1 MAIASDASPPASEF
15 ESPWSEQNNF
25 SRASEANH
33 RFFRTSSGSL
43 AMFAAMGLSKPSKNQ
58 RLSQDRRVYL
68 SLATSAPPRSFT
80 MIQASLRSSTVHGC
94 GKRRRPLAAWLPLS
108 TLVMAQ
114 GRPCMA
120 VIRLTVV
127 ALIVSALCVVAH
139 AQEAKPCP
147 SGHICPVCSEEN
159 GIRTCRVERPG
170 QPALPQ
176 AAASAP
182 RNILPPSSAAPSP
195 PPQSPGFHVWGM

>member
-1 MAIASDASPPASEF
+1 
-15 ESPWSEQNNF
+15 
-25 SRASEANH
+25 
-33 RFFRTSSGSL
+33 
-43 AMFAAMGLSKPSKNQ
+43 
-58 RLSQDRRVYL
+58 
-68 SLATSAPPRSFT
+68 
-80 MIQASLRSSTVHGC
+80 
-94 GKRRRPLAAWLPLS
+94 
-108 TLVMAQ
+108 
-114 GRPCMA
+114 MA

-159 GIRTCRVERPG
+159 GIRTCRVDRPG

-195 PPQSPGFHVWGM
+195 PPPPQSPGFQVWGM